1 MVGRR
6 NSLYSRRIMAFV
18 DLANKDPLRFEQIY
32 MRHLWKEYKV
42 WIIIGL
48 AYMGFYA
55 FKGYKTLKHMVSAFY
70 TKWAFLHSL
79 LTKES

>member
-1 MVGRR
+1 MRR
-6 NSLYSRRIMAFV
+6 
-18 DLANKDPLRFEQIY
+18 
-32 MRHLWKEYKV
+32 LWKEYKV

-55 FKGYKTLKHMVSAFY
+55 FKGYKTLKQMVSVFY
-70 TKWAFLHSL
+70 TKWASFQAL

>member
-1 MVGRR
+1 
-6 NSLYSRRIMAFV
+6 MAFV
-18 DLANKDPLRFEQIY
+18 DLADKDPLRFWRIY
-32 MRHLWKEYKV
+32 MRRFWKEYKV

-55 FKGYKTLKHMVSAFY
+55 FKAYKTLKQMASVFY
-70 TKWAFLHSL
+70 TKWASFQAM